1 MIFACPKVFDRTPL
15 SSISPRKCTRNQDP
29 TDIAEKMKNRAQ
41 PDTEMLSTRHDLPLS
56 VDLNINSTDI
66 GNKWRELKLYSSL
79 SSQPAVSIAMKN
91 LSAGHVFCVPSFFQ
105 ILNFTIIILSCW
117 SFSPDGRERA
127 DPSES
132 CAAMVPDTK
141 NFNN

>member
-66 GNKWRELKLYSSL
+66 GNKWSELKLYPSL
-79 SSQPAVSIAMKN
+79 SSQPAVSIDEKSVSWSRVLRPFVLPN
-91 LSAGHVFCVPSFFQ
+91 LKFYNNNIVVLEFFSRWTGAGRPVGVVCRNGTRH
-105 ILNFTIIILSCW
+105 
-117 SFSPDGRERA
+117 
-127 DPSES
+127 
-132 CAAMVPDTK
+132 
-141 NFNN
+141 